1 MAECA
6 AGRTVAEVAAHVG
19 VTRATV
25 ERWRRQ
31 PEFAAA
37 IARYRFGWSRRR
49 LRALALMA
57 PDRPGPPL
65 YLREVCGLLARAA
78 ACSRGRTARD
88 VSPAHGGACCLTEES
103 TRSGSGAACKNP
115 HEEGGGKGGGVR
127 GGGDACL
134 WIYGELQPEEGLAD

>member
-57 PDRPGPPL
+57 PESPGPPL
-65 YLREVCGLLARAA
+65 YLREVAA
-78 ACSRGRTARD
+78 AVGVSRRPLYRWRPRPGLR
-88 VSPAHGGACCLTEES
+88 GGACGSVACLL
-103 TRSGSGAACKNP
+103 
-115 HEEGGGKGGGVR
+115 
-127 GGGDACL
+127 GDAERPL
-134 WIYGELQPEEGLAD
+134 HVRTDNSDVASAMVRALQQHPAATA